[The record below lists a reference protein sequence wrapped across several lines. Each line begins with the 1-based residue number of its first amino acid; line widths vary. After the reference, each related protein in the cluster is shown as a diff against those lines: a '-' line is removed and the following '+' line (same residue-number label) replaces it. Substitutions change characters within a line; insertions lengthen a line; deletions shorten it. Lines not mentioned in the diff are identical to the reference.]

1 LLSGHKGEFS
11 DELGA
16 RRSISYGKDEE
27 VRTKTTKPQLVAYT
41 VHKGSY
47 SQLGEVF
54 KKVAKWAHE
63 NGYEVHGPPTSI
75 YYSEAGS
82 VPEDEL
88 ITEVQI
94 PIKRKTCGE

>member
-1 LLSGHKGEFS
+1 MSWAPKEVLAMAKT
-11 DELGA
+11 
-16 RRSISYGKDEE
+16 RE

-41 VHKGSY
+41 VHRGSY
-47 SQLGEVF
+47 SQLGEIF

-63 NGYEVHGPPTSI
+63 NGYEAAGPLMSI

-88 ITEVQI
+88 ITDVQI
-94 PIKRKTCGE
+94 PIKKKAYKE